1 MALGDSIFQKVLDL
15 RLSFI
20 FILIEDVVAAGHTM
34 KGTKVCLVFPLFVG
48 MAFALSFQ
56 GEEVKSN
63 MILANE
69 AFPHQKPQEDSTES
83 VSDKQDLLTKRS
95 EMRKMRL
102 YVLGALTE
110 QLVAWFLHDVIPS
123 HIMQRAKRSVNV
135 PGII

>member
-1 MALGDSIFQKVLDL
+1 M
-15 RLSFI
+15 
-20 FILIEDVVAAGHTM
+20 IEDVVAAGHTM

-48 MAFALSFQ
+48 VAFALSFQ

-69 AFPHQKPQEDSTES
+69 VFDSTES

-110 QLVAWFLHDVIPS
+110 QLVAWFLHDIIPKN
-123 HIMQRAKRSVNV
+123 IMERTKRSVNV
-135 PGII
+135 PGITYLD

>member
-1 MALGDSIFQKVLDL
+1 MDL
-15 RLSFI
+15 SLSFI
-20 FILIEDVVAAGHTM
+20 FILIEDVVAGGHTM

-83 VSDKQDLLTKRS
+83 VSDKQGLKRG

>member
-1 MALGDSIFQKVLDL
+1 
-15 RLSFI
+15 
-20 FILIEDVVAAGHTM
+20 M

-56 GEEVKSN
+56 GQEEVKSN
-63 MILANE
+63 MIFSNE
-69 AFPHQKPQEDSTES
+69 AFQHQKPQEDSTES
-83 VSDKQDLLTKRS
+83 VSDKQDLITKRG

-110 QLVAWFLHDVIPS
+110 HLALWFLQDIIPAN
-123 HIMQRAKRSVNV
+123 IMQRTKRSLNV

>member
-1 MALGDSIFQKVLDL
+1 
-15 RLSFI
+15 
-20 FILIEDVVAAGHTM
+20 M

-56 GEEVKSN
+56 GQEEVKSN

-69 AFPHQKPQEDSTES
+69 AIQPQKFQEGSTKS
-83 VSDKQDLLTKRS
+83 FSDKQDLITKRG

-110 QLVAWFLHDVIPS
+110 QLVAWFLQDVIPTN
-123 HIMQRAKRSVNV
+123 IMQRTKRSLHV

>member
-1 MALGDSIFQKVLDL
+1 
-15 RLSFI
+15 
-20 FILIEDVVAAGHTM
+20 M

-56 GEEVKSN
+56 GQEEVKSN

-69 AFPHQKPQEDSTES
+69 AFQHQKPQEDSTES
-83 VSDKQDLLTKRS
+83 VSDKQGLKRG

-110 QLVAWFLHDVIPS
+110 HLVAWFLQDIIPAN
-123 HIMQRAKRSVNV
+123 IMQRTKRSLNV

>member
-1 MALGDSIFQKVLDL
+1 
-15 RLSFI
+15 
-20 FILIEDVVAAGHTM
+20 M
-34 KGTKVCLVFPLFVG
+34 KGTKVCFVFLLFVG

-56 GEEVKSN
+56 GQEEVKSN
-63 MILANE
+63 MILADE
-69 AFPHQKPQEDSTES
+69 GFQHQKPQDDSTES
-83 VSDKQDLLTKRS
+83 TSDKQDLNTKRS

>member
-1 MALGDSIFQKVLDL
+1 
-15 RLSFI
+15 
-20 FILIEDVVAAGHTM
+20 M

-56 GEEVKSN
+56 GQEEVKSN
-63 MILANE
+63 MIFSNE
-69 AFPHQKPQEDSTES
+69 AFQHQKPQEDSTES
-83 VSDKQDLLTKRS
+83 VSDKQDLIKKRG

-110 QLVAWFLHDVIPS
+110 HLALWFLKDIIPAN
-123 HIMQRAKRSVNV
+123 IMQRTKRSLNV